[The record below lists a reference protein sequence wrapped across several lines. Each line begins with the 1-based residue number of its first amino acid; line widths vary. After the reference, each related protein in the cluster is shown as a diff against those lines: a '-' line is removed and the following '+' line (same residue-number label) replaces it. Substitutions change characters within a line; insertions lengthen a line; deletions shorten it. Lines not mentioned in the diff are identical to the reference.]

1 MLRRLLAAC
10 IAMGFAAPALAYD
23 TPQRG
28 SGLRAALM
36 DAMRPVAE
44 WHYGPPVQFVVHD
57 LRVSGDV
64 AFASVTAQRPG
75 GRPIVLGETPGYR
88 RGELE
93 AEFDWNGMQ
102 ALLQRSGKTWVP
114 VHAVVSASDVWW
126 SDPALCP
133 TWRAV
138 IPEFCR

>member
-1 MLRRLLAAC
+1 MLLPLLALCTAL
-10 IAMGFAAPALAYD
+10 AFAAPSLAYD
-23 TPQRG
+23 TPARG
-28 SGLRAALM
+28 TGLRAALM
-36 DAMRPVAE
+36 DAMRPKAE

-64 AFASVTAQRPG
+64 AFASVSAQRPG
-75 GRPIVLGETPGYR
+75 GRPIELRETPGFR
-88 RGELE
+88 RGELDP
-93 AEFDWNGMQ
+93 EFDWDSLQ

-114 VHAVVSASDVWW
+114 VHLVVSASDVWW